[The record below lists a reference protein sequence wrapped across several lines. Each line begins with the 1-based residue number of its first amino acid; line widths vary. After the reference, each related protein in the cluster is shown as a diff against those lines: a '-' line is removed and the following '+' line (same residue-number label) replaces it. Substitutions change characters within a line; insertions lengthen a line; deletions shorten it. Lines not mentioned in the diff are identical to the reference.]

1 MDSDEVFVSFSD
13 TVFGF
18 WEDLQEP
25 PEYSTNSSKL
35 LGDDDEQLFSVE
47 NDYKAFWEK
56 QYLLL
61 QATLCGSSIEKR
73 VLQATKE
80 VLTELNMWDMQC
92 LCRREVNVKSCR
104 NCLRREICDRL
115 LNLGYNSALC
125 TSKWRTSSEIQ
136 IINHYSNKYL
146 SLNNLNSKIIGYIF
160 LESN

>member
-1 MDSDEVFVSFSD
+1 MCTAMDSDEVFVSFSD

-61 QATLCGSSIEKR
+61 QVQFHSQQR
-73 VLQATKE
+73 Q
-80 VLTELNMWDMQC
+80 
-92 LCRREVNVKSCR
+92 
-104 NCLRREICDRL
+104 L
-115 LNLGYNSALC
+115 LNGFYFSFPILIHQN
-125 TSKWRTSSEIQ
+125 
-136 IINHYSNKYL
+136 
-146 SLNNLNSKIIGYIF
+146 
-160 LESN
+160 